1 MNKKITEWWNLAK
14 KKNKKASNKK
24 KKAPSM
30 SPNVKSPTKKQLR
43 RYGSPEMLQPGAR
56 GGIIGP
62 SN

>member
-1 MNKKITEWWNLAK
+1 MAK